1 MPVTHANFVFVPKK
15 DEPRKPMTIPGQV
28 LPVRKILDRYRR
40 GQSVTTFS
48 SGYEPHLPAGVENL
62 DKIER
67 IELARKMQAEV
78 PRQRQVLRDRQDA
91 ERREKEKESAQQQ
104 LAGAPPSSTTVPG
117 GGAGSATLGAPG
129 GDNAPK

>member
-15 DEPRKPMTIPGQV
+15 TEPRKPMTIPGQV
-28 LPVRKILDRYRR
+28 FSIRKVLDRYRR

-67 IELARKMQAEV
+67 IELARKMQSEV
-78 PRQRQVLRDRQDA
+78 PRQRQVLRDREDTQ
-91 ERREKEKESAQQQ
+91 RREKEKEASQQQ
-104 LAGAPPSSTTVPG
+104 PAGAPPSPTTVPG
-117 GGAGSATLGAPG
+117 GGAGSAALGAPG
-129 GDNAPK
+129 GDSNPK